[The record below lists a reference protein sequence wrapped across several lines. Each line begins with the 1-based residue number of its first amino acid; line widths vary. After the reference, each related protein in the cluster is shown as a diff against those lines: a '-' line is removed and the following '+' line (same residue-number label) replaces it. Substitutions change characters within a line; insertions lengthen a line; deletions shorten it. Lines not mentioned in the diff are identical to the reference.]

1 MKTKDGADIR
11 GVFLFNAVLERR
23 LREVDKGVEIMIQR
37 YADSVR
43 GIAPAGLFASYTL
56 PVYNRACRCKMKK

>member
-11 GVFLFNAVLERR
+11 GVSLFRNFLKHR
-23 LREVDKGVEIMIQR
+23 LREVDKGIEIMIQR

-43 GIAPAGLFASYTL
+43 GIAPAGFFA
-56 PVYNRACRCKMKK
+56 N